1 METLLC
7 EQIRQHGQF
16 LFRLAIGVLH
26 DGGLAED
33 VCQQAFLKAWDQR
46 DRLRDS
52 GALRGWLAKV
62 VLNESF
68 QILRRRKTE
77 NKVLSNCCHSDF
89 IAGKQEE
96 DFENRE
102 LILGALEKLP
112 ETTRMVITLR
122 IMQQFSGNEVKE
134 LLGCSAAEVSRRL
147 HEGMERLREL
157 LVEQNPSGG
166 GSKR

>member
-52 GALRGWLAKV
+52 GALRSWLAKV

-68 QILRRRKTE
+68 QVRRRHKTE
-77 NKVLSNCCHSDF
+77 NKVLSNRCYSDCF
-89 IAGKQEE
+89 DGKQEE
-96 DFENRE
+96 EYENRE
-102 LILGALEKLP
+102 LVLRALEKLP
-112 ETTRMVITLR
+112 EATRMVVTLR

-157 LVEQNPSGG
+157 LAEQNPSGG
-166 GSKR
+166 GVKR

>member
-1 METLLC
+1 METILC

-46 DRLRDS
+46 DRFHDS
-52 GALRGWLAKV
+52 GALRSWLAKV

-68 QILRRRKTE
+68 QIRRRKKTE
-77 NKVLSNCCHSDF
+77 NKVLSHRCYSDCVE
-89 IAGKQEE
+89 GKQEE
-96 DFENRE
+96 EFENRE
-102 LILGALEKLP
+102 LVLGALEKLP
-112 ETTRMVITLR
+112 ETTRMVVTLR

-147 HEGMERLREL
+147 HEGMERLREFL
-157 LVEQNPSGG
+157 AESNPSGG
-166 GSKR
+166 GIKR